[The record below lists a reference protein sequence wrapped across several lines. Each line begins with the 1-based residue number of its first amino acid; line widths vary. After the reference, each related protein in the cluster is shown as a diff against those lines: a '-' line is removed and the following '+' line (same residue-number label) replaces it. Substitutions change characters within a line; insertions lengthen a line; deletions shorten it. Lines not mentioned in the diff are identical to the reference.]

1 MTNNTSEQEVN
12 HINLFLEA
20 MSQIGNIF
28 AGIKQQESLPMTDDE
43 RNELKKEWL
52 NYCDYNYIL
61 EGAYVEG
68 FSRGMG
74 FIERNSPIPKDI
86 WDKGEAV
93 YESLIQ
99 PATQPMKQEERNQFA
114 EKWLERS
121 VFNHTQIGALKHGY
135 KEGLNIR
142 LSGIKI

>member
-1 MTNNTSEQEVN
+1 MTNHTSEQEIN
-12 HINLFLEA
+12 HIELFLEA
-20 MSQIGNIF
+20 MSQFRNIF
-28 AGIKQQESLPMTDDE
+28 AGIKQQESLPMTNEE
-43 RNELKKEWL
+43 RNELEKEWL

-93 YESLIQ
+93 YEGLKQS
-99 PATQPMKQEERNQFA
+99 ATHPMTKEERKQFA
-114 EKWLERS
+114 DKWLERS
-121 VFNHTQIGALKHGY
+121 IFNYTQIGALKHGY

>member
-1 MTNNTSEQEVN
+1 MTNNTSEQEIN

-28 AGIKQQESLPMTDDE
+28 AGIKQQESLPMTDEE

-68 FSRGMG
+68 FSRAWG
-74 FIERNSPIPKDI
+74 
-86 WDKGEAV
+86 
-93 YESLIQ
+93 SLNETHLFQKIFG
-99 PATQPMKQEERNQFA
+99 TREKLYMK
-114 EKWLERS
+114 
-121 VFNHTQIGALKHGY
+121 V
-135 KEGLNIR
+135 
-142 LSGIKI
+142 